1 MLPLETFQSI
11 VEHALVGVYVIQD
24 ERMVYVNPK
33 LAQLFGY
40 TREEMLRFASILDLI
55 EESDRERV
63 REALR
68 QRLAGEVDAVEY
80 TVRGIR
86 KNRSPIIMD
95 IRSVR
100 GSHNGQPAVFGSVLD
115 ITKRTQM
122 EDALKSLA
130 LMDELTGVYNRR
142 GFMALAER
150 QMKAARRRGQ
160 SLILLAADVDNLK
173 QINDTHGHAAGD
185 QALVAAAGVLRQTY
199 READVVA
206 RIGGDEFTV
215 FPLDAAAESGP
226 LLIERLEERL
236 RSWNL
241 VNRAP
246 YQLSLSVGYSVV
258 DPGDRS
264 KTLEQALLE
273 ADTQLYA
280 GRRDRAA
287 QAVSDGPLASFWARL
302 RER

>member
-1 MLPLETFQSI
+1 MIPLETFHSI

-24 ERMVYVNPK
+24 ERMVYVNPH

-40 TREEMLRFASILDLI
+40 TREEMLRVASILDLI

-100 GSHNGQPAVFGSVLD
+100 GVHDGKPAVLGSVLD

-142 GFMALAER
+142 GFMALADR
-150 QMKAARRRGQ
+150 QLKAARRRGQ

-185 QALVAAAGVLRQTY
+185 QALVAAASVLRLTY
-199 READVVA
+199 READVIA
-206 RIGGDEFTV
+206 RLGGDEFTV

-226 LLIERLEERL
+226 LLIARLEERL
-236 RSWNL
+236 RTWNL
-241 VNRAP
+241 VNRVP

-264 KTLEQALLE
+264 KTLEQALVE
-273 ADTQLYA
+273 ADAQLYA

-287 QAVSDGPLASFWARL
+287 HAVSDGPLASFWARL